1 MSESLWAIQCVWLR
15 YFDVFR
21 KRLLYGVLTT
31 FLEPILYLISFGYGL
46 GAVIGTLD
54 VEGQTL
60 SYRQFIFSG
69 IVAQTLLFQGFFEG
83 AYGAFIRM
91 YYQRI
96 FKAMATTPVTLSEV
110 LWGELAWDA
119 TKGTFAATTVLMI
132 GVLSGDFPLLG
143 ALVAIPICF
152 MAALLFS
159 SFGLWAAGNAKT
171 IEEISYPQYLVLF
184 PMFLFCGI
192 YFPLEQLPD
201 FLRTVAWV
209 LPLTAVASLIR
220 TCVLGLEFQPIAM
233 FSIITWTVFL
243 VGYSRW
249 KMINRLVK

>member
-1 MSESLWAIQCVWLR
+1 MKDSFWAIHCVWLR

-31 FLEPILYLISFGYGL
+31 FLEPILYLVSFGYGL
-46 GAVIGTLD
+46 GSVIGTID
-54 VEGQTL
+54 VQGQTF

-69 IVAQTLLFQGFFEG
+69 IVAQTILFQGFFEG

-110 LWGELAWDA
+110 LWGELLWDT
-119 TKGTFAATTVLMI
+119 TKCSFAAMVVLLI
-132 GVLSGDFPLLG
+132 GVLSGDFSPWG
-143 ALVAIPICF
+143 ALYSIPLCLCSG
-152 MAALLFS
+152 LLFS
-159 SFGLWAAGNAKT
+159 SFGLWTAGNAKT
-171 IEEISYPQYLVLF
+171 IEEISYPQYLLLF

-192 YFPLEQLPD
+192 YFPLEQLPTA
-201 FLRTVAWV
+201 LQMVAWV
-209 LPLTAVASLIR
+209 LPLTSVASLIR
-220 TCVLGLEFQPIAM
+220 TFTLGLDFEPQAL
-233 FSIITWTVFL
+233 FSLIFWTVFL

-249 KMINRLVK
+249 KMIHRLVK